1 MAETTTAKER
11 VQMELDDLRE
21 KNEKLGCLLG
31 KIKSDNWGS
40 HKKLLN
46 KLSNEQKKL
55 LKKKYA
61 IQKDYIRNLEKYLK
75 IWVVENLLVPKSLK
89 L

>member
-31 KIKSDNWGS
+31 KIKSDNWES

-61 IQKDYIRNLEKYLK
+61 IQKGYIRNLEKYLK